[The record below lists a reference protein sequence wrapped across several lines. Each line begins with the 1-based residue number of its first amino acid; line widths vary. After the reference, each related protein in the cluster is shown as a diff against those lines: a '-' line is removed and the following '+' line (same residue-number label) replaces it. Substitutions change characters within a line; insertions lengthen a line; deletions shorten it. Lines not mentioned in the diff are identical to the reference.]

1 MIRQDFLD
9 SVECLEDVV
18 YKTVKGH
25 EMKLDLYRPKGG
37 PRERTPLLILLH
49 GGGWFRQDKKH
60 EPPFQMGD
68 IDIIH
73 YIIRTCIICP

>member
-49 GGGWFRQDKKH
+49 GGGWFRQDK
-60 EPPFQMGD
+60 
-68 IDIIH
+68 
-73 YIIRTCIICP
+73 